1 MMHDRL
7 WKGAMKRFLVSV
19 CSLFFLLSSG
29 AKAVSADGGMNIADQ
44 RDAQGRS
51 ADEGARRQATRDAI
65 RRAVRGGQVTPKTVH
80 EKTYQSIRHEQLGQY
95 IGSWVKLETYFGRKV
110 EGTLKRVKGD
120 TIYVDEHVAQGSA
133 SYPINKTKIS
143 GLKVL
148 K

>member
-1 MMHDRL
+1 MLDWL
-7 WKGAMKRFLVSV
+7 WKGVMKRFLVSI
-19 CSLFFLLSSG
+19 CSLFCLLGIGS
-29 AKAVSADGGMNIADQ
+29 KAVSADGGKGIVDKQ
-44 RDAQGRS
+44 DAQVRT
-51 ADEGARRQATRDAI
+51 ADEKALRQATRDAI
-65 RRAVRGGQVTPKTVH
+65 RRAVRGGQVAQKAVH
-80 EKTYQSIRHEQLGQY
+80 EKTYQSIPHEQLGQY

-120 TIYVDEHVAQGSA
+120 TIYVDEHVALGSA